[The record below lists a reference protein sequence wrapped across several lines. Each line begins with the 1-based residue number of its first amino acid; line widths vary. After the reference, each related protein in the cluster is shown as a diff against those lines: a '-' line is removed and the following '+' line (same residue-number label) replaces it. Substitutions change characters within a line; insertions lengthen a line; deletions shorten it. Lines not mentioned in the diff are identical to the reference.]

1 MIGEF
6 IIYAL
11 ATWRIASL
19 LATEDGPFGVF
30 SELRQELGV
39 YYEENAQGALVPHAN
54 NVIGKGTICIWCS
67 SIWFGLLF
75 VVLGRGLPELTVYL
89 VKNGLLS
96 YRGAAIALTLVLIAA
111 KTTFY
116 VALPLAISAGAVI
129 INGVVEWHE
138 QAHQR
143 S

>member
-1 MIGEF
+1 MIAEF

-11 ATWRIASL
+11 ATWRIAAL
-19 LATEDGPFGVF
+19 LATEEGPFGVF
-30 SELRQELGV
+30 SKLRRELGV
-39 YYEENAQGALVPHAN
+39 GYKDGVPYGT
-54 NVIGKGTICIWCS
+54 NVVAKGTICIWCS

-75 VVLGRGLPELTVYL
+75 AVLGRGLPELAVYL
-89 VKNGLLS
+89 AKAGMLS
-96 YRGAAIALTLVLIAA
+96 YQGAMAALTLTLIAA

-129 INGVVEWHE
+129 VNGVVEWHE
-138 QAHQR
+138 QARPR